1 MSTIAIS
8 ARIRLHADSWDAYLA
23 AAAEIVPITRREKGC
38 VHYAF
43 ATDLLQ
49 PHVIWISEE
58 WASEAD
64 LTAHLSSAHISD
76 FLAKTGEMQLLEVD
90 IKKYV
95 VSEVG
100 TL

>member
-8 ARIRLHADSWDAYLA
+8 ARIRLHADSWEAYLA
-23 AAAEIVPITRREKGC
+23 AAAEIVPITRREQGC

-49 PHVIWISEE
+49 PHVVWISEQ

-64 LTAHLSSAHISD
+64 LMAHLSAPHISD
-76 FLAKTGEMQLLEVD
+76 FLAKTAEMQLLETD

-100 TL
+100 AL